1 MKRNSSATARVRAAW
16 LWCVISLSA
25 FTGLGQTTPPSNDAF
40 TNRLAVSGLQVV
52 AMGTNTYATAETGE
66 PAHAGQ
72 TARHSMW
79 WSWLAPYDGIA
90 QLTVTNVGMPRTKW
104 AVYLGNTLT
113 NLSLVASNMTATNR
127 VVEFPI
133 QAGLTYQI
141 AVDEQYP
148 YGTGAFTLWLKLATV
163 LLTQPTAEARIP
175 SGRPYRLAVA
185 NREADHALARVDYF
199 ASSNWLGSATEAPFS
214 FDWTPGI
221 PSRTNLSAVA
231 TNSLGERR
239 ESPVVWVTIIPPND
253 NFADAFAIPAAA
265 VSGSLTGSNALAS
278 AEAFEPAHG
287 GKIAARSLWWSWTPA
302 YCGRANIK
310 ITSSPSQPRVAVYTG
325 TALSNLV
332 AVASATASAAPVEVG
347 FDAAAGTT
355 YFIAIDSNTS
365 LVGALT
371 AQFALTTL
379 RFVSPPPATRVLVTQ
394 PVELVVTN
402 YEADH
407 PLASLELVMNAS
419 NTVASGWSPPWRLV
433 WTTNVPGLYAFSAY
447 GTNSLGELRLSETN
461 TVLVSPANDDFTNAL
476 ELPSLPDTVV
486 SADST
491 TAFATHEVGEP
502 VHLTASAKGSVWF
515 TWVSPWNGD
524 ILFSTAGSQSGPIL
538 VVYSGDALTNLV
550 ALTTAYSS
558 VAHVNQGQRYYIA
571 MDAMSGYQGPV
582 RLSILP
588 PPPNNDF
595 ANAIELSG
603 IAGDFSGANHSASSE
618 PGEPVSAPENSAS
631 VWWRW
636 TAPATGDCSFNTAG
650 SLGMTVQAAVYTGP
664 SVSNLTAV
672 VAPMIISSLSG
683 GGSGTYSGSGFRA
696 YAGMTY
702 YFRFSGGI
710 SQYYESFGLYGTI
723 AGTFSFTALPNIPIN
738 DAFAGRLQ
746 LTGMTNFVLADNSLA
761 SSEAGEPHPNS
772 CDAAG
777 RTLWWTY
784 TAPEAGLLRVSAAG
798 LSNSVVCALY
808 RGNAL
813 DQLQS
818 VGFSC
823 TGPLEVMVQAGDA
836 FVIQVDGAFAKAGG
850 LILQTI
856 LYTAASNDN
865 FADSV
870 HLEGTNVTAH
880 GDPTACTFEPNEP
893 NPGATNTVW
902 FSWVAPVTGRVWFSP
917 GPNVGL
923 PMAVYTGPTLDRLTA
938 VRLVSN
944 DNGVFCFLAREGTV
958 YHFQYSGGGAFD
970 LSVHVEPYGPC
981 TNDDFASAQ
990 VIKGPYSTDRR
1001 SVVGAT
1007 MEPGEPAH
1015 LGARAAKSIWWKWQA
1030 PVNGVIG
1037 FYPERS
1043 LVPEVILAVYRGA
1056 AVEALTLVAKG
1067 TNYVSFSVTGGETY
1081 CLAGAVAADAVG
1093 DVSIY
1098 WGYNSSSS
1106 ASIPVPGNLLRE
1118 PSWEGTR
1125 VLGAQYWGM
1134 SGQIGSF
1141 VNYAGGADGTTWP
1154 ALTTSAQI
1162 WQDFATVPGQN
1173 HAIRFALTG
1182 AAGPIRVTWDGQ
1194 EVGLA
1199 SIPPDE
1205 SSYWHWAYFTAY
1217 ASNTTSRIQFEN
1229 LGGYMQMDAF
1239 SVVSLTAPPQLVTQP
1254 TSTSVIKGSTAAFS
1268 VGVNGSAPLTY
1279 TWYFNGAVLVVRPNG
1294 ILTLES
1300 VATNQAG
1307 TYRAV
1312 ISNPFGAV
1320 TSAPVSLVVEA
1331 PAAPVILWQPYGDN
1345 VGVGGYYNFSVVG
1358 AGTLPLSYQWFKDAA
1373 ELNGATNRNLA
1384 FLSLGLTNAGIYSVR
1399 VQNNAGI
1406 AWSLGARLVVTDT
1419 IAGGGQIRFAN
1430 QSYDSYGT
1438 NVDAPVFDIDGTTH
1452 LNGSNYVAQLYA
1464 GSSLGLLRP
1473 AGQPSAFKGG
1483 FGAGYFFPQFVTL
1496 PAVPPGSNAIVQ
1508 VRAWDARMGS
1518 SYEEARATGARF
1530 GKSGL
1535 LTVMAGGGLMLPT
1548 DLDGLQSFSLQ
1559 AGMPQFASGQI
1570 SFVEQRPEGVIVWSH
1585 RGEPGFQYV
1594 IEKSIQG
1601 FEWRPYLVI
1610 TNTTSTVT
1618 FTDTADNGSTVI
1630 FYRSR
1635 ILD

>member
-1 MKRNSSATARVRAAW
+1 VP
-16 LWCVISLSA
+16 I
-25 FTGLGQTTPPSNDAF
+25 
-40 TNRLAVSGLQVV
+40 
-52 AMGTNTYATAETGE
+52 
-66 PAHAGQ
+66 
-72 TARHSMW
+72 
-79 WSWLAPYDGIA
+79 
-90 QLTVTNVGMPRTKW
+90 
-104 AVYLGNTLT
+104 
-113 NLSLVASNMTATNR
+113 R
-127 VVEFPI
+127 VVLN
-133 QAGLTYQI
+133 QTH
-141 AVDEQYP
+141 VDP
-148 YGTGAFTLWLKLATV
+148 
-163 LLTQPTAEARIP
+163 
-175 SGRPYRLAVA
+175 
-185 NREADHALARVDYF
+185 
-199 ASSNWLGSATEAPFS
+199 
-214 FDWTPGI
+214 
-221 PSRTNLSAVA
+221 
-231 TNSLGERR
+231 
-239 ESPVVWVTIIPPND
+239 SPVPHG
-253 NFADAFAIPAAA
+253 FARL
-265 VSGSLTGSNALAS
+265 GLAL
-278 AEAFEPAHG
+278 
-287 GKIAARSLWWSWTPA
+287 
-302 YCGRANIK
+302 
-310 ITSSPSQPRVAVYTG
+310 
-325 TALSNLV
+325 
-332 AVASATASAAPVEVG
+332 
-347 FDAAAGTT
+347 
-355 YFIAIDSNTS
+355 
-365 LVGALT
+365 
-371 AQFALTTL
+371 
-379 RFVSPPPATRVLVTQ
+379 
-394 PVELVVTN
+394 
-402 YEADH
+402 
-407 PLASLELVMNAS
+407 
-419 NTVASGWSPPWRLV
+419 
-433 WTTNVPGLYAFSAY
+433 
-447 GTNSLGELRLSETN
+447 
-461 TVLVSPANDDFTNAL
+461 
-476 ELPSLPDTVV
+476 
-486 SADST
+486 
-491 TAFATHEVGEP
+491 
-502 VHLTASAKGSVWF
+502 
-515 TWVSPWNGD
+515 
-524 ILFSTAGSQSGPIL
+524 
-538 VVYSGDALTNLV
+538 
-550 ALTTAYSS
+550 
-558 VAHVNQGQRYYIA
+558 
-571 MDAMSGYQGPV
+571 
-582 RLSILP
+582 
-588 PPPNNDF
+588 
-595 ANAIELSG
+595 
-603 IAGDFSGANHSASSE
+603 
-618 PGEPVSAPENSAS
+618 
-631 VWWRW
+631 
-636 TAPATGDCSFNTAG
+636 
-650 SLGMTVQAAVYTGP
+650 
-664 SVSNLTAV
+664 
-672 VAPMIISSLSG
+672 
-683 GGSGTYSGSGFRA
+683 
-696 YAGMTY
+696 
-702 YFRFSGGI
+702 
-710 SQYYESFGLYGTI
+710 
-723 AGTFSFTALPNIPIN
+723 
-738 DAFAGRLQ
+738 
-746 LTGMTNFVLADNSLA
+746 
-761 SSEAGEPHPNS
+761 
-772 CDAAG
+772 
-777 RTLWWTY
+777 
-784 TAPEAGLLRVSAAG
+784 
-798 LSNSVVCALY
+798 
-808 RGNAL
+808 
-813 DQLQS
+813 
-818 VGFSC
+818 
-823 TGPLEVMVQAGDA
+823 
-836 FVIQVDGAFAKAGG
+836 
-850 LILQTI
+850 
-856 LYTAASNDN
+856 
-865 FADSV
+865 
-870 HLEGTNVTAH
+870 
-880 GDPTACTFEPNEP
+880 
-893 NPGATNTVW
+893 
-902 FSWVAPVTGRVWFSP
+902 
-917 GPNVGL
+917 
-923 PMAVYTGPTLDRLTA
+923 
-938 VRLVSN
+938 
-944 DNGVFCFLAREGTV
+944 
-958 YHFQYSGGGAFD
+958 
-970 LSVHVEPYGPC
+970 
-981 TNDDFASAQ
+981 
-990 VIKGPYSTDRR
+990 
-1001 SVVGAT
+1001 
-1007 MEPGEPAH
+1007 
-1015 LGARAAKSIWWKWQA
+1015 
-1030 PVNGVIG
+1030 
-1037 FYPERS
+1037 
-1043 LVPEVILAVYRGA
+1043 
-1056 AVEALTLVAKG
+1056 AKG

-1106 ASIPVPGNLLRE
+1106 ASIPVPGNRLRE

-1254 TSTSVIKGSTAAFS
+1254 TSTSVIKGGTAAFS

-1331 PAAPVILWQPYGDN
+1331 PAAPVILWQPYGDT

-1384 FLSLGLTNAGIYSVR
+1384 FLSLGLTNVGIYSVR

-1430 QSYDSYGT
+1430 QSFDSYGT

-1483 FGAGYFFPQFVTL
+1483 FGAGYFFPQLVTL
-1496 PAVPPGSNAIVQ
+1496 PTVPPGSNAIVQ